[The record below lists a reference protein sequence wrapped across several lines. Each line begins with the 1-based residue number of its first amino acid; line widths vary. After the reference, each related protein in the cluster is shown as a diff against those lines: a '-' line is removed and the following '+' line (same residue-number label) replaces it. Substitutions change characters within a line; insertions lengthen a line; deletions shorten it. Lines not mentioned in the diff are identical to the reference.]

1 MVHGARCW
9 ILLIGLVAA
18 LGGCQTASVQHNIPD
33 TPRSVVFFVV
43 DKSDYCGAP
52 YVSIAR
58 MTDKGYYNYTA
69 SDSKYFESF
78 DPTPLRRM
86 ELPEGDYVINGI
98 TCGRT
103 IYKPMGISKQAGIA
117 RFKVKPGEVVNIG
130 AIGKTELPG
139 VRWFDR
145 TLLKQIRPMNTYELE
160 ALKERHPQEAA
171 RMVTRLMTA
180 ETRSPE
186 DTKKWNCLMKWAKEG
201 KREPAD
207 LANFHK
213 KCPIF

>member
-18 LGGCQTASVQHNIPD
+18 LGGCKTTSVQHNIPD

-43 DKSDYCGAP
+43 DKSDFCRASD
-52 YVSIAR
+52 VTIAR
-58 MTDKGYYNYTA
+58 KTDVGYRNYSGSIGKMFES
-69 SDSKYFESF
+69 SDSA
-78 DPTPLRRM
+78 PIWRI
-86 ELPEGDYVINGI
+86 ELPEGDYVIDRVS
-98 TCGRT
+98 CGNSLYT
-103 IYKPMGISKQAGIA
+103 PSALSKQTGIA

-186 DTKKWNCLMKWAKEG
+186 DIKKWNCLMKWAKEG